1 MTAVQTARST
11 RRVRFGKLAR
21 LNQEPTNATLRWAA
35 PALHRVLRIW
45 TRIEWRGSEH
55 IPAAGPAIIVPN
67 HISSLDPPQVGVYL
81 AYNGRWPHFLARA
94 NLFEIPVLGRL
105 LRAAEQ
111 IPVHR
116 RSSRA
121 RDALV
126 DADAALQRGQVI
138 VIYPEG
144 TLTFD
149 PDEWPMAATAGGP
162 APRCAGVPVIPIGQ
176 WEPTTHSTPNPSVRW
191 LRRSPSSAGRRSIWA
206 NSAPR
211 GTTGRSCAAHPYHG
225 LDHHTGGAGPRPDC
239 ACGALAPGPA
249 APGTARPGRAMTRRL
264 AGC

>member
-1 MTAVQTARST
+1 M
-11 RRVRFGKLAR
+11 
-21 LNQEPTNATLRWAA
+21 
-35 PALHRVLRIW
+35 
-45 TRIEWRGSEH
+45 EWPGSEH
-55 IPAAGPAIIVPN
+55 IPAAGPAIFVPN

-94 NLFEIPVLGRL
+94 NLFEIPILGRL

-149 PDEWPMAATAGGP
+149 PDEWPMAGHRGAARLALRT
-162 APRCAGVPVIPIGQ
+162 GVPVIPIGQ
-176 WEPTTHSTPNPSVRW
+176 WGANYALPPRKIRPFRWRRAQVTIICGSPVDLGEFGSAWDDREVVRSATVRIMDSITTLVEQARGQTAPVERW
-191 LRRSPSSAGRRSIWA
+191 HPGLQRRV
-206 NSAPR
+206 PR
-211 GTTGRSCAAHPYHG
+211 DQAV
-225 LDHHTGGAGPRPDC
+225 L
-239 ACGALAPGPA
+239 
-249 APGTARPGRAMTRRL
+249 
-264 AGC
+264 

>member
-1 MTAVQTARST
+1 MTAVQTARSS

-35 PALHRVLRIW
+35 PVLHRVLRIW
-45 TRIEWRGSEH
+45 TRLEWEGSEH
-55 IPAAGPAIIVPN
+55 IPAAGPAIFVPN
-67 HISSLDPPQVGVYL
+67 HISSLDPPLVGVFL

-94 NLFEIPVLGRL
+94 NLFEIPILGRL

-149 PDEWPMAATAGGP
+149 PDEWPMAGHGG
-162 APRCAGVPVIPIGQ
+162 AARLALRTGVPVIPIGQ
-176 WEPTTHSTPNPSVRW
+176 WGASYALPPRKIRPFRW
-191 LRRSPSSAGRRSIWA
+191 RRSRVTII
-206 NSAPR
+206 
-211 GTTGRSCAAHPYHG
+211 
-225 LDHHTGGAGPRPDC
+225 
-239 ACGALAPGPA
+239 CGAPVDLGEFGSAWDDREVVRSATVRIMDSITTLVEQARGQTAPVERWH
-249 APGTARPGRAMTRRL
+249 PGLHRRVPRDHAML
-264 AGC
+264 